1 MAPGGGQ
8 HQCVVFYRTLSF
20 LSEYDGGSGRREATP
35 DDKGQA
41 AKFIIVQICFE
52 ASQEHR
58 SERLTCDMVQVN
70 DFIIRDMAK

>member
-1 MAPGGGQ
+1 M
-8 HQCVVFYRTLSF
+8 VSYRTRSL
-20 LSEYDGGSGRREATP
+20 LSEYDGGSGRRKATP
-35 DDKGQA
+35 ADKGQA

-70 DFIIRDMAK
+70 DFIVRDMAK